1 MYRAVNRYFNASS
14 SYHISINEK
23 QESILKHSHGLEKFP
38 ISQANK
44 EWKNEFGI
52 FLTLTVNPSDMGQV
66 IGKQGTTAKSIRTLM
81 RVAGMKTGARVS
93 VKINE
98 PEKEEQ
104 EDIVEE

>member
-1 MYRAVNRYFNASS
+1 MIEPQDFLEYLV
-14 SYHISINEK
+14 K
-23 QESILKHSHGLEKFP
+23 GLVDKP
-38 ISQANK
+38 DDVQIAKSVD
-44 EWKNEFGI
+44 EFGI